1 MVTTRFALVFLG
13 RPVRVHGP
21 PIGVRQEEAWGSGQ
35 STPRAGRVE
44 PGSVPDA
51 VPGLGVVSE
60 RPSRRCLPEL
70 PTTGLEIKVSVWD
83 SGTGRVC
90 TSASANMQSAVLQ
103 PRVVDEYLEKEVRL
117 GRVVGPLDVGSCPR
131 VQVNR
136 FGLVHKNHQPGK
148 WRLIVDLSYPRGSS
162 VNDGVEPELCSMR
175 YTSVDVAV
183 RKVLALGQGSLLAQF
198 DVEGAYRTV
207 PVHPEDRWLLGM
219 RWRDHLYVDKVLPFG
234 LRSAPKIYS
243 AVADGLQWILRE
255 AGVDTIHY
263 LDYFLI
269 AGSPSSRQCKQ
280 SLEKSLALCMELGV
294 PVPPPQN

>member
-1 MVTTRFALVFLG
+1 MGFRYG
-13 RPVRVHGP
+13 K
-21 PIGVRQEEAWGSGQ
+21 S
-35 STPRAGRVE
+35 
-44 PGSVPDA
+44 
-51 VPGLGVVSE
+51 
-60 RPSRRCLPEL
+60 
-70 PTTGLEIKVSVWD
+70 
-83 SGTGRVC
+83 VC

-103 PRVVDEYLEKEVRL
+103 PKVVDEYLEKEVRL

-136 FGLVHKNHQPGK
+136 FGFVPKNHQPGK

-183 RKVLALGQGSLLAQF
+183 RKVLALAKF

-219 RWRDHLYVDKVLPFG
+219 RWRDQLYVDKVLPFG

-255 AGVDTIHY
+255 AGVDIIHY
-263 LDYFLI
+263 LDDFLI

-294 PVPPPQN
+294 PVAPHKTEGPTSCLFFWALNWTRR